1 MAAQTG
7 PMMKRMKLPRI
18 PPATDI
24 LNAQYTKDNMRSYAH
39 RAMHYEREA
48 LAEFFEENNQLFTGD
63 YIAKLIRERGQK

>member
-1 MAAQTG
+1 
-7 PMMKRMKLPRI
+7 MKRMKLPRI

-48 LAEFFEENNQLFTGD
+48 LAEFFEENNQLFTGE
-63 YIAKLIRERGQK
+63 YIAQLIRSRSPK